1 MVQMLHSGR
10 LIFPFVAR
18 TRILGGGFIYRHPEV
33 LFRQFARGLVNV
45 EMLVREM
52 RFKQL
57 TMQYSFHTQSALAAL
72 EFLGVDDVY

>member
-1 MVQMLHSGR
+1 MSLA
-10 LIFPFVAR
+10 L
-18 TRILGGGFIYRHPEV
+18 
-33 LFRQFARGLVNV
+33 LFRQFALGLVNV

-57 TMQYSFHTQSALAAL
+57 TMQYSFHTQSALEAL